1 MHFTHELIDG
11 SPPCGR
17 LFVCEPY
24 DLTGNGRPDLI
35 VGGAGSETLP
45 VINRH
50 GFPIIGRFFRQLEA
64 DLFWYE
70 NPGWERHVISPRSD
84 LNILGGTMADVT
96 GDGRPGLIVG
106 EANGGENIYWFE
118 PPEDPRERW
127 SERVIA
133 SDFEKYHDLEF
144 GDVDN
149 DGEPELVGSSQRSEV
164 LFYYDIPAD
173 PYDVPWPDECLTV
186 IDTDVSLEGLEIVDI
201 DGDGRNELIAG
212 TNVYRQEPGSIGAP
226 ATDGGVVAAER
237 WVREP
242 IATGWDWTRVAV
254 GDLDDDGDL
263 EVVFAEGDSPL
274 LGDHMGRVAW
284 FDPPDWEPHVL
295 RDDLYCPHT
304 LQLADLDG
312 NGQIDIYVAEM
323 GLDTNDASAKH
334 LVFQNTGGG
343 EFVET
348 AAESGVPT
356 HEAKIVDIDGNGTLA
371 VLGKSYEPNVHV
383 DVWYVEQDAPQP
395 EAIGE
400 NDGT

>member
-1 MHFTHELIDG
+1 MHFSHELIDG
-11 SPPCGR
+11 APPCGR
-17 LFVCEPY
+17 LFLCEPC
-24 DLTGNGRPDLI
+24 DLTENDRPDLI
-35 VGGAGSETLP
+35 VGGFGSETLP
-45 VINRH
+45 IVNRS
-50 GFPIIGRFFRQLEA
+50 GLPIVGRFFRRLEKN
-64 DLFWYE
+64 LFWYE

-96 GDGRPGLIVG
+96 DDGRLGLIVG
-106 EANGGENIYWFE
+106 EAIGGHNIYWFE
-118 PPEDPRERW
+118 QPADPRERW

-133 SDFEKYHDLEF
+133 SDFEKYHDLTF

-149 DGEPELVGSSQRSEV
+149 DGDPELVGTSQQSEV
-164 LFYYDIPAD
+164 LFYYDVPAD

-186 IDTDVSLEGLEIVDI
+186 IDRDVSLEGLEVVDL
-201 DGDGRNELIAG
+201 DGDGNNELIAG
-212 TNVYRQEPGSIGAP
+212 TNIYRQARDKGGTIA
-226 ATDGGVVAAER
+226 ADGGSVAAER
-237 WVREP
+237 WIREP

-254 GDLDDDGDL
+254 GDLDDDGEL

-312 NGQIDIYVAEM
+312 NGYLDIYVAEM

-334 LVFQNTGGG
+334 LVFRNTGGG
-343 EFVET
+343 EFLEHVVET
-348 AAESGVPT
+348 GVPT
-356 HEAKIVDIDGNGTLA
+356 HEAKIVDIDGEGTSA

-383 DVWYVEQDAPQP
+383 DAWYIDQDTPTTN
-395 EAIGE
+395 GG
-400 NDGT
+400 D